1 MSQTDDAAQ
10 GIRDV
15 ASSSSLCRTV
25 SGAARRSSPATAGK
39 ESAVRF
45 AFACSASHGRLSP
58 RRSVTDVPCVL
69 RPKGQRRVSHGLGLG
84 EARPSNG
91 QYGPLAH
98 PHVRFDRSGGYALSR
113 RIGSANHSD
122 PERNCLAAGS
132 LCVWGE
138 NS

>member
-15 ASSSSLCRTV
+15 FSCSFLCRTV

-45 AFACSASHGRLSP
+45 AFACSASHGRVSP

-69 RPKGQRRVSHGLGLG
+69 RPEGQRRVSHGLGIGTATALTRHPG
-84 EARPSNG
+84 VRRTPMFDSTARWGMLIP
-91 QYGPLAH
+91 
-98 PHVRFDRSGGYALSR
+98 GYLV
-113 RIGSANHSD
+113 GANPSD

-132 LCVWGE
+132 LSFVVWQ
-138 NS
+138 